1 MSLTKHDTLR
11 VPGAHLAYEVS
22 GEGPLLLMIAG
33 GSGGGGGFT
42 GIADHLADQYTVVTY
57 DRRGFGSST
66 LDDPQADVSVQR
78 HSDDAHALLA
88 ALTTEPASVFGSSA
102 GALIGRSSL
111 TREGEISVATSR
123 HSPV

>member
-42 GIADHLADQYTVVTY
+42 R
-57 DRRGFGSST
+57 DR
-66 LDDPQADVSVQR
+66 
-78 HSDDAHALLA
+78 
-88 ALTTEPASVFGSSA
+88 
-102 GALIGRSSL
+102 
-111 TREGEISVATSR
+111 
-123 HSPV
+123 